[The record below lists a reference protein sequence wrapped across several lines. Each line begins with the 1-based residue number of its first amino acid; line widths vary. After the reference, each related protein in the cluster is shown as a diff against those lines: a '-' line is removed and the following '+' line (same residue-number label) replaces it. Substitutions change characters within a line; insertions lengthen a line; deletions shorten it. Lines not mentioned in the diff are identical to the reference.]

1 MEFRVQ
7 HHHFYTDHP
16 DCIISAVFENCQLS
30 SSAEDLDRISK
41 GYIRSLLKMR
51 DIQGKIGESLLLYHV
66 PQVRSDRLLLI
77 GCGKEEDLV
86 DYQYQQIIKNY
97 IGIIK
102 ENNCKKILC
111 YLAEIN
117 IKDRSVYWKIRRLI
131 EETEKSLYN
140 FDHFKSNINKKI
152 VSLNTIILNVPQE
165 HNEMAKLAIKH
176 AQSIASAVKIT
187 KDLSNL
193 PPNVCNTSYLAKQI
207 KSLAKSYNNIDV
219 KCINELE
226 MKKLGMNA
234 YLAVGQGSKN
244 ESIMSIIEYK
254 GCANNSS
261 PIALVGKGVTFDS
274 GGLSLKPATSME
286 EMKYDMCGAAAVYGV
301 LQAVASLEI
310 PLNII
315 GIIAGCENMPG
326 GQAFRPGD
334 VITTMSGITVE
345 ILNTDAEGRLI
356 LCDVLTYV
364 EKFQPKV
371 VIDIATLTG
380 ACVVALGTHITGL
393 ISNNKNLVKDLLY
406 ASEQSGDL
414 VWQLPL
420 REEYKNQLI
429 SNCADLANVGGSSA
443 GAITAAYFLSQFT
456 QNYAWAHL
464 DIAGTAWKN
473 DNIVADSSSIRGS
486 TATGRPVELLVQYL
500 LNYVLK
506 YKNTE

>member
-7 HHHFYTDHP
+7 NQHLEPDYT

-30 SSAEDLDRISK
+30 SSAEYVDRISK

-51 DIQGKIGESLLLYHV
+51 DIQGKIGQYLLLYHV
-66 PQVRSDRLLLI
+66 PQVRADRLLLI
-77 GCGKEEDLV
+77 GCGKESDLD
-86 DYQYQQIIKNY
+86 DYQYQQIIKNS

-102 ENNCKKILC
+102 ESNCKEVFC
-111 YLAEIN
+111 YLFEIN
-117 IKDRSVYWKIRRLI
+117 IKDRSIYWKIRRLI

-140 FDHFKSNINKKI
+140 FDHFKSNINKK
-152 VSLNTIILNVPQE
+152 SFYLNKIILNMPPE

-176 AQSIASAVKIT
+176 GQSIARAVKIT

-193 PPNVCNTSYLAKQI
+193 PPNVCNTSYLANQI
-207 KSLAKSYNNIDV
+207 KCLANSYNNIDV
-219 KCINELE
+219 KFINELE

-234 YLAVGQGSKN
+234 YLAVGQASKN

-274 GGLSLKPATSME
+274 GGLSLKPSSSME
-286 EMKYDMCGAAAVYGV
+286 DMKYDMCGAAAVYGV
-301 LQAVASLEI
+301 LQAVASLDL

-326 GQAFRPGD
+326 GHAFRPGD

-364 EKFQPKV
+364 EKFKPKV

-393 ISNNKNLVKDLLY
+393 ISNNNVLAKDLLS
-406 ASEQSGDL
+406 ASEQSGDH

-420 REEYKNQLI
+420 KEEYKNQLI

-456 QNYAWAHL
+456 QNYPWAHL

-473 DNIVADSSSIRGS
+473 DNIVADCSSRRGIS
-486 TATGRPVELLVQYL
+486 ATGRPVELLVQYL

-506 YKNTE
+506 I

>member
-1 MEFRVQ
+1 MEFRLKNNN
-7 HHHFYTDHP
+7 FELDHT

-41 GYIRSLLKMR
+41 GYISSLLKMR
-51 DIQGKIGESLLLYHV
+51 DIQGKMGQYLLLYHV
-66 PQVRSDRLLLI
+66 PHVRADRLLLI
-77 GCGKEEDLV
+77 GGGKEYDL
-86 DYQYQQIIKNY
+86 DDCQYQQIIKNY

-102 ENNCKKILC
+102 ESNCKEVLC
-111 YLAEIN
+111 YLSEIN
-117 IKDRSVYWKIRRLI
+117 VKHRSVYWKIRRLI

-140 FDHFKSNINKKI
+140 FDHFKCHINKKMF
-152 VSLNTIILNVPQE
+152 SLNKIILNVHPE

-176 AQSIASAVKIT
+176 AQSISSAVKIT

-193 PPNVCNTSYLAKQI
+193 PPNVCNPSYLAKQI
-207 KSLAKSYNNIDV
+207 QSLAKSYNNINV
-219 KCINELE
+219 KFINELE

-234 YLAVGQGSKN
+234 YLAVGQASKN

-254 GCANNSS
+254 GCATNSS
-261 PIALVGKGVTFDS
+261 PIVLVGKGVTFDS
-274 GGLSLKPATSME
+274 GGLSLKPASSME
-286 EMKYDMCGAAAVYGV
+286 DMKYDMCGAAAVYGV
-301 LQAVASLEI
+301 LQAVASLELPI
-310 PLNII
+310 NII

-364 EKFQPKV
+364 EKFKPKV

-393 ISNNKNLVKDLLY
+393 ISNNNVLAKDLLS

-429 SNCADLANVGGSSA
+429 SNCADLSNVGGSSA
-443 GAITAAYFLSQFT
+443 GAITAACFLSKFT
-456 QNYAWAHL
+456 QNYSWAHL

-473 DNIVADSSSIRGS
+473 DNIGADSSNIRGL

-506 YKNTE
+506 I